1 MNPFVEN
8 LLHERAELD
17 RQIRDDPRHQK
28 IAKIDELLA
37 VYGIKPDASPRVIPV
52 LRARVSPHGRKGKP
66 ARAVVRNKIT
76 DHPTAGMPKESKE
89 KLVKAR
95 VIAFLGKNGT
105 NHRKEILAEL
115 NRAGLMGHEKK
126 PLGSLAIYLSRWK
139 DEIIGVGDGN
149 YRLADPTPS
158 GSDNES
164 NSGGSDSLFN

>member
-66 ARAVVRNKIT
+66 ARAVV
-76 DHPTAGMPKESKE
+76 SKE

-95 VIAFLGKNGT
+95 VIAFLGQNGT